1 MFLRPYP
8 VASFPK
14 LKQNMKRTGNIAS
27 NRVYNPQNARPAIP
41 FDADEADS
49 AMERFIRQ
57 KYQNKNLGGGRTQAP
72 VRHDTGTTGSTE
84 SDDTPPPLPP
94 KTGSKFGFRSA
105 SSIFPMSSK
114 AKREAAA
121 RAYIE
126 SEREQRRSPSPARN
140 KASRVFG
147 AALGAEESHGENLA
161 NKLVTLRQM
170 GFTDDKRNLAI
181 LKEKGG
187 NLEKAVASLVKSG
200 GESEPAPRSRTPLS
214 ATAGITI
221 QRTREK
227 ESQKE
232 SPKVSPKVSNN
243 PFDMPSAPP
252 QSSQS
257 TGTLVNP
264 QQVKGNP
271 YHGPNPANPFG
282 LAPSQSQYNLHQQ
295 YTLDQSF
302 QNMSLGQSQTL
313 FPNHTGGFP
322 NRQAYQNTGGSPM
335 PTIPQHF
342 SPSVFDNQPQQ
353 QQVQQIQNYNPFLQQ
368 QAQQP
373 QAFNQVG
380 NMSPTNPYA
389 PQQHAQTFPPQPYY
403 DQSQQR
409 QAYYDPNQ
417 QVQSHQQYQQPQMV
431 QQQNN
436 PYEVQNQQNQQH
448 AQPQQQYIQF
458 QSQAQQS
465 FPQQTGRADK
475 SSILALY
482 NYPQLAPVA
491 PQVQSP
497 VEMDQHQDPAT
508 QGFPG
513 GGMPAQQQQR
523 SVSSPLAA
531 YASGSR
537 NPFLSGGNSPQTV
550 NGGNG
555 MNGAGQG
562 QARHASQE
570 SMSVDVGGWHGQ
582 NGRHSPDAFANLS
595 ARSMR

>member
-1 MFLRPYP
+1 
-8 VASFPK
+8 
-14 LKQNMKRTGNIAS
+14 MKRTGNIAS
-27 NRVYNPQNARPAIP
+27 NRIYNPQNLKPAIP

-57 KYQNKNLGGGRTQAP
+57 KYQDNNVGGRAQAP
-72 VRHDTGTTGSTE
+72 ARHDTGTTGSTE

-121 RAYIE
+121 RAHIE
-126 SEREQRRSPSPARN
+126 SEREQQRSPSPPVRN

-147 AALGAEESHGENLA
+147 AAVGGEESHGDNLA
-161 NKLVTLRQM
+161 NKLVQLRQM
-170 GFTDDKRNLAI
+170 GFLDDKRNLAI

-187 NLEKAVASLVKSG
+187 NLEKTVEALVKSSS
-200 GESEPAPRSRTPLS
+200 ESGPAPRSRTPLS
-214 ATAGITI
+214 VTAGITI

-227 ESQKE
+227 ERE
-232 SPKVSPKVSNN
+232 REEESPKVSNN

-257 TGTLVNP
+257 TGTLAHPNT
-264 QQVKGNP
+264 QHINGNQ
-271 YHGPNPANPFG
+271 YHAPNGTNPANPFG

-322 NRQAYQNTGGSPM
+322 NRQPHQNTGGSPM

-342 SPSVFDNQPQQ
+342 APSVFDSQPQQ
-353 QQVQQIQNYNPFLQQ
+353 QQAQQSQNYNPFLQQ
-368 QAQQP
+368 QAPQP
-373 QAFNQVG
+373 QAFNQAG

-389 PQQHAQTFPPQPYY
+389 MQQRAQTFPQQTYY
-403 DQSQQR
+403 DQSQQQ
-409 QAYYDPNQ
+409 QAYHNPNQ
-417 QVQSHQQYQQPQMV
+417 QVQSPQQYQQPQMV
-431 QQQNN
+431 QQQSN
-436 PYEVQNQQNQQH
+436 PYGIQIQQNQQYTQSPQQYMH
-448 AQPQQQYIQF
+448 FQSQPQQLL
-458 QSQAQQS
+458 
-465 FPQQTGRADK
+465 PQQTGRADK
-475 SSILALY
+475 STILALY

-491 PQVQSP
+491 PQSQSSM
-497 VEMDQHQDPAT
+497 EASQNQDQIT
-508 QGFPG
+508 QGFA
-513 GGMPAQQQQR
+513 GMPNQQQQR
-523 SVSSPLAA
+523 SVSSPLAT

-537 NPFLSGGNSPQTV
+537 NPFLSGGNGPQAS

-562 QARHASQE
+562 QTRHVSQE

>member
-1 MFLRPYP
+1 M
-8 VASFPK
+8 
-14 LKQNMKRTGNIAS
+14 
-27 NRVYNPQNARPAIP
+27 
-41 FDADEADS
+41 
-49 AMERFIRQ
+49 
-57 KYQNKNLGGGRTQAP
+57 GGGRAQAP
-72 VRHDTGTTGSTE
+72 VRHNTGTTGSTE
-84 SDDTPPPLPP
+84 SDDTPPPPPP

-121 RAYIE
+121 RAHIE
-126 SEREQRRSPSPARN
+126 SEREQRRTPSPPIRN

-147 AALGAEESHGENLA
+147 AAVGSEESHGDNLA
-161 NKLVTLRQM
+161 NKLVMLRQM
-170 GFTDDKRNLAI
+170 GFLDDKRNLAI

-187 NLEKAVASLVKSG
+187 NLEKTVESLVKSG
-200 GESEPAPRSRTPLS
+200 GESNPAPRSRTPLS

-221 QRTREK
+221 QRTRET
-227 ESQKE
+227 E
-232 SPKVSPKVSNN
+232 SPKVSNN

-257 TGTLVNP
+257 TGTLANP
-264 QQVKGNP
+264 QHVNGNQ
-271 YHGPNPANPFG
+271 YHGTNGANPFG

-302 QNMSLGQSQTL
+302 QNMSLGQSQPL

-322 NRQAYQNTGGSPM
+322 NRQPYQTAGASPM

-342 SPSVFDNQPQQ
+342 TPSVFDNQPQQ
-353 QQVQQIQNYNPFLQQ
+353 QQAQQSQNYNPFLQQ
-368 QAQQP
+368 QAPQP

-389 PQQHAQTFPPQPYY
+389 LQQRVQTFPQQAYY
-403 DQSQQR
+403 DQSQQQ
-409 QAYYDPNQ
+409 QAYYDSNQ
-417 QVQSHQQYQQPQMV
+417 QVQGPQYQQPQMV
-431 QQQNN
+431 QQQSN
-436 PYEVQNQQNQQH
+436 PYAVQIQQNQQYAQSPQQYMQFQ
-448 AQPQQQYIQF
+448 AQPQQLL
-458 QSQAQQS
+458 
-465 FPQQTGRADK
+465 PQQTGRADK

-491 PQVQSP
+491 PQPQSP
-497 VEMDQHQDPAT
+497 VEVNQHQDPAM
-508 QGFPG
+508 QGFSG
-513 GGMPAQQQQR
+513 GGMLNQQQQR

-531 YASGSR
+531 YASRSR
-537 NPFLSGGNSPQTV
+537 NPFLSSGNDLQAN

-562 QARHASQE
+562 QTRHVSQE

>member
-1 MFLRPYP
+1 
-8 VASFPK
+8 
-14 LKQNMKRTGNIAS
+14 MKRTGNIAS
-27 NRVYNPQNARPAIP
+27 NRIYNPKNAKPAIP

-57 KYQNKNLGGGRTQAP
+57 KYQDNGIGGGHAEAP
-72 VRHDTGTTGSTE
+72 VRHDTGTTASSE

-121 RAYIE
+121 RAHIE
-126 SEREQRRSPSPARN
+126 SEREQRKSPSPPVRN

-147 AALGAEESHGENLA
+147 TPVGSEESHGDNLA
-161 NKLVTLRQM
+161 NKLVQLRQM
-170 GFTDDKRNLAI
+170 GFLDDKRNLAI

-187 NLEKAVASLVKSG
+187 NLEKTVESLVKSG
-200 GESEPAPRSRTPLS
+200 GESEPVQRSRTPLS

-221 QRTREK
+221 QRKSEK
-227 ESQKE
+227 D
-232 SPKVSPKVSNN
+232 SPKVSNN
-243 PFDMPSAPP
+243 PFDMLSAPP

-257 TGTLVNP
+257 TGTLAHPNT
-264 QQVKGNP
+264 QHINGNQ
-271 YHGPNPANPFG
+271 YHSLNGTNPANPFG
-282 LAPSQSQYNLHQQ
+282 LVPSQSQHNLHQQ
-295 YTLDQSF
+295 YALDQSF

-322 NRQAYQNTGGSPM
+322 NRQPYQNAGGSPM

-342 SPSVFDNQPQQ
+342 TPSLFDNQPQQ
-353 QQVQQIQNYNPFLQQ
+353 RQAQQSQNYNPFLQQ
-368 QAQQP
+368 QTPQP

-389 PQQHAQTFPPQPYY
+389 LQQQAQTFPQQTYY
-403 DQSQQR
+403 DQSQQQ
-409 QAYYDPNQ
+409 QAYYEQNQ
-417 QVQSHQQYQQPQMV
+417 QVQSPQQYQQPQMV

-436 PYEVQNQQNQQH
+436 PYGVQLQQNQQY
-448 AQPQQQYIQF
+448 AQSPQQFMQF
-458 QSQAQQS
+458 QSQPQQLL
-465 FPQQTGRADK
+465 PQQTGRADK

-491 PQVQSP
+491 PQPQSSME
-497 VEMDQHQDPAT
+497 VNQHQNQTA
-508 QGFPG
+508 QVSG
-513 GGMPAQQQQR
+513 GAMPNQQQQR
-523 SVSSPLAA
+523 SVSSPLAT
-531 YASGSR
+531 YAFGSR
-537 NPFLSGGNSPQTV
+537 NPFLSGGNGPQAS
-550 NGGNG
+550 NGGNV

-562 QARHASQE
+562 QTRHVSQE
-570 SMSVDVGGWHGQ
+570 SMSIDVGGWYGQ

-595 ARSMR
+595 ARSR

>member
-1 MFLRPYP
+1 MR
-8 VASFPK
+8 
-14 LKQNMKRTGNIAS
+14 
-27 NRVYNPQNARPAIP
+27 
-41 FDADEADS
+41 E
-49 AMERFIRQ
+49 
-57 KYQNKNLGGGRTQAP
+57 GRAQAP
-72 VRHDTGTTGSTE
+72 ARHDTGTTGSTD

-121 RAYIE
+121 RAHIE
-126 SEREQRRSPSPARN
+126 SEREQRRTPSPPSRN

-147 AALGAEESHGENLA
+147 AAVGGEESYGDNLA
-161 NKLVTLRQM
+161 NKLVQLRQM
-170 GFTDDKRNLAI
+170 GFLDDKKNLAI

-187 NLEKAVASLVKSG
+187 NLEKTVEKLVKSG
-200 GESEPAPRSRTPLS
+200 GEFETAPRSRTPLS
-214 ATAGITI
+214 GTAGITI
-221 QRTREK
+221 QRTHERE
-227 ESQKE
+227 
-232 SPKVSPKVSNN
+232 SPKVSNN

-257 TGTLVNP
+257 TGTLAHPSTQHVN
-264 QQVKGNP
+264 GNQH
-271 YHGPNPANPFG
+271 HGPNGTNPANPFG
-282 LAPSQSQYNLHQQ
+282 LAPSQSQYNLNQQ
-295 YTLDQSF
+295 YALDQSF
-302 QNMSLGQSQTL
+302 QNMSLGQPQTL

-322 NRQAYQNTGGSPM
+322 NRQPYQNTGGNPM

-342 SPSVFDNQPQQ
+342 TPSVFDNQPQQ
-353 QQVQQIQNYNPFLQQ
+353 QQAQQQQAQQQQAQQQQAQQQQAQQQQAQQSQNYNPFLQQ
-368 QAQQP
+368 QVSQLQAQQHAAQLQTIN
-373 QAFNQVG
+373 QAINQAG

-389 PQQHAQTFPPQPYY
+389 MQQRAQIFPQQTYY
-403 DQSQQR
+403 DQSQQQ

-417 QVQSHQQYQQPQMV
+417 QVQSPQQSQQSQMI

-436 PYEVQNQQNQQH
+436 PYGVQLQQNQL
-448 AQPQQQYIQF
+448 YMQF
-458 QSQAQQS
+458 QSQPQQLL
-465 FPQQTGRADK
+465 PQQTGRVDK

-491 PQVQSP
+491 PQPQSSM
-497 VEMDQHQDPAT
+497 EANQHRDPTT
-508 QGFPG
+508 QSFSG
-513 GGMPAQQQQR
+513 GAMPNQQQQR
-523 SVSSPLAA
+523 SVSGPLAT

-537 NPFLSGGNSPQTV
+537 NPFLGGGNGPQAS
-550 NGGNG
+550 NGGSG

-562 QARHASQE
+562 QTRHVSQE